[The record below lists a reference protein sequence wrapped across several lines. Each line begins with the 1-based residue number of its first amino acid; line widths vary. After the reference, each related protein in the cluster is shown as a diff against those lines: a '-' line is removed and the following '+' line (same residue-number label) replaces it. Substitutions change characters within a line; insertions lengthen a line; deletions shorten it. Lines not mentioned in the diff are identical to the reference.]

1 MQDVESDEKAYI
13 SAIVKKLIEAKVN
26 VVLIQKS
33 ILRDS
38 MNKMARMFLNQAGI
52 MYVDNIDRTQMD
64 QVARVILKFLAKN

>member
-64 QVARVILKFLAKN
+64 QVARVILKFIAKN

>member
-64 QVARVILKFLAKN
+64 QVARVILKFIA

>member
-64 QVARVILKFLAKN
+64 QVARVILKFINQN